1 MAKKKAK
8 RKTTRQ
14 RKPLDVTLPIYR
26 INIALRDIQPLIWRR
41 IETSDC
47 TLADLHELIQM
58 CFDWEDDH
66 AHVFSVGDLE
76 YSGAYEQFPDNVED
90 TEGVFLSD
98 LAGQGHVAFD
108 YEYDF
113 GDSWIHEITIEATL
127 PAEPGIS
134 YPRCIEGQ
142 RKAPPED
149 SGGPYAY
156 PRYLASLAGD
166 VEAEAEDLAEFLR
179 DDFDPE
185 QFDLELLNQRLRQSR
200 GLLGLDRSAHIP
212 AAAFD
217 VGDLVRGK
225 PGIVHPAYPDLPLSG
240 WTGTVEEIAWLVP
253 IGYGVCWTDATL
265 DSVHPVYF
273 KRCSRDR
280 RDPHYGLLE
289 EPQIE
294 AAQDDDPV
302 QIEQPAAIQTVPLSP
317 DSVEDRIRMIFGLTS
332 DDPLPRLTPETN
344 RIYHAYL
351 SANLEFPM
359 SAVAMIDDDRPP
371 QNVVVVG
378 LADVE
383 EANDSGLCCKLQ
395 AGQPVETV
403 KLTSLLLDDEERNC
417 RLIEDYRYWIFDVQ
431 HMYEDAAEE
440 DQNAADALEDEE
452 FDDEDDEDE
461 DGNGFYAEE
470 GKGDFD
476 DTDDDW
482 DDEDWDDEIDEDDD
496 DPIWRA

>member
-1 MAKKKAK
+1 
-8 RKTTRQ
+8 
-14 RKPLDVTLPIYR
+14 
-26 INIALRDIQPLIWRR
+26 
-41 IETSDC
+41 
-47 TLADLHELIQM
+47 
-58 CFDWEDDH
+58 
-66 AHVFSVGDLE
+66 
-76 YSGAYEQFPDNVED
+76 
-90 TEGVFLSD
+90 
-98 LAGQGHVAFD
+98 
-108 YEYDF
+108 
-113 GDSWIHEITIEATL
+113 
-127 PAEPGIS
+127 
-134 YPRCIEGQ
+134 
-142 RKAPPED
+142 
-149 SGGPYAY
+149 
-156 PRYLASLAGD
+156 LAGD
-166 VEAEAEDLAEFLR
+166 VEAEAGDLAEFLG

-185 QFDLELLNQRLRQSR
+185 QFDLELLNQELRQSR

-217 VGDLVRGK
+217 AGDLVRVK

-294 AAQDDDPV
+294 AAGDDDPV

-317 DSVEDRIRMIFGLTS
+317 DSVEDRIRTIFGLTS
-332 DDPLPRLTPETN
+332 DDPLPRRTPETD
-344 RIYHAYL
+344 RIYHEYL
-351 SANLEFPM
+351 SANMEFPM
-359 SAVAMIDDDRPP
+359 STVGMIDYDRPP

-395 AGQPVETV
+395 AGQPVEML
-403 KLTSLLLDDEERNC
+403 KLTSLLPEDEERNC

-431 HMYEDAAEE
+431 DMFEDE
-440 DQNAADALEDEE
+440 DDEAQNAADALDDEE
-452 FDDEDDEDE
+452 FDDEEDEDE

-470 GKGDFD
+470 GEGDFD

-496 DPIWRA
+496 DDPIWRA